1 MIFKLNKEILL
12 KNDVKKI
19 LEYLEEFKYDDS
31 DYNENLTNKNHRSV
45 KKSLGIKKNLR
56 MKKIRLKK

>member
-31 DYNENLTNKNHRSV
+31 DYNENLTNKNHRSF